1 MLTIFFSFFISGF
14 TIDNGKEKYKH
25 VSSKISSSEIPF
37 EEIYKSLINTPSE
50 ETKPSESFISE
61 TSQDFSHNPKEELSS
76 LMPDNQNEN
85 FILRTNPPTKISSIS
100 DNFKFS
106 SSNITSKRLSEK
118 SSSSKHTSSKS
129 EFEISETHRNKSN
142 INEVSEDISHTQ
154 IASHNITGKIGMS
167 QAVEN
172 IPDVNSSNL
181 SEMILSGT
189 INSDYSL
196 ETERDSPVAV
206 SNVHSVNAS
215 DVILSGTI
223 NSEYTLDMDGE
234 ESGNEEIKE
243 VIKEHSN
250 DKASASESSIS
261 EVISVVENSK
271 GKRLLIYILYIELK

>member
-1 MLTIFFSFFISGF
+1 
-14 TIDNGKEKYKH
+14 
-25 VSSKISSSEIPF
+25 
-37 EEIYKSLINTPSE
+37 
-50 ETKPSESFISE
+50 
-61 TSQDFSHNPKEELSS
+61 
-76 LMPDNQNEN
+76 MPDNQNEN

-100 DNFKFS
+100 YNSKIS
-106 SSNITSKRLSEK
+106 SSKSSNITSKRLSEK

-142 INEVSEDISHTQ
+142 INEVSEDISHIQ
-154 IASHNITGKIGMS
+154 VASHNTTGKIGMS

-181 SEMILSGT
+181 SEMIVSGT
-189 INSDYSL
+189 INSDYTL
-196 ETERDSPVAV
+196 ETERDSPVAI
-206 SNVHSVNAS
+206 SNILSVNAS

-250 DKASASESSIS
+250 DKASASESSMS

-271 GKRLLIYILYIELK
+271 GKRLLKYIYIYIELK